1 MQQYATSRHCSK
13 FTFDC
18 CKWICHLYMY
28 WLQMYKVD
36 HQIKAYM
43 HAPFNDSKLQKY
55 NLSEKILVGPHK
67 ICRVLDF

>member
-1 MQQYATSRHCSK
+1 MQRYATSRHCSK

-18 CKWICHLYMY
+18 CQWIYHLYMY

-43 HAPFNDSKLQKY
+43 RAPFNDSKLQKY
-55 NLSEKILVGPHK
+55 NLSEKILVGPLK
-67 ICRVLDF
+67 ICRVLGF